1 MTIADKLTYLSET
14 KDLLALAI
22 NKVLYTR
29 GEAPM
34 DDSSSFRDFVAQLFS
49 PEYLYVDGEQGSGWK
64 GLDGVFSDE
73 AGTVPA
79 TWGDPVA
86 VVSDDL
92 IEDGEWVQPT
102 TTARPILGRVPVGG
116 RRNHLTH
123 TVDTDNPIWT
133 AQNVVK
139 TGSLI
144 METEGET
151 AHSTYNNIVA
161 ELNIFKDREY
171 TFSIDLQEGTGTD
184 APDYMIM
191 GFATNGFG
199 SSGHCVVN
207 VQTGEVSYSQGLSRP
222 VRVEP
227 SERGG
232 FRFWVSKVATESAT
246 EGTRGGFVA
255 FANNDPDYVRGT
267 AYVGNPLANAFVER
281 VQLEEGPGTQYQEV
295 GTTAYDITEAGVP
308 SVPHLIFDQV
318 DDALTTATLPAT
330 ADGSIAIAG
339 RDGVWIGP
347 LSHAGGNF
355 TIGPATFNGGPRKL
369 LKHLGGVLADGVR
382 TIDRPITEA
391 ERKLLAAYYISKG
404 SPKVFDR
411 GSSWAGLDGLFS
423 DAAGTI
429 PATWGDP
436 VAVIDDGSINDNE
449 WVQGTSTAR
458 PRLGRVPVGGRRNL
472 LRWTEDFTNSFW
484 LKGNGASVIRELIG
498 GVWFNKVIAA
508 DGVSASTGNT
518 GSQVRTDH
526 IPTVPGNRYAVRL
539 LAKPAEFTVASIFV
553 QEVEGFTVDLELLT
567 TSRPDIVSVEG
578 LGDGVVEIKFS
589 GVPTRDDVKIRLGAS
604 GTGDGSSGIYY
615 SEVQFERGEE
625 STPYQKVDS
634 EYDITE
640 AGVPDAYYL
649 RFDGVDDAVDTTLP
663 AITKG
668 TLVLAGTK
676 GIWID
681 DDFNHAGGTFS
692 IGPTSYTGG
701 PSSILG
707 AVGDLIVGGCF
718 VIDRQLT
725 PEERTR
731 VINKLKELGAPGVF
745 ELGPEL
751 IVNGDFS
758 DGLTGWSVVGMGTGS
773 VTPTPSGI
781 EVIRGPWTNLDISQT
796 FNPTLPPG
804 SYLHTLNV
812 VSTEGNNRFG
822 PGTFTG
828 WSSALGVRSAVFT
841 RTVPS
846 GNVIIQKG
854 GDAGQKAVFRGYSL
868 RKLEL
873 IP

>member
-1 MTIADKLTYLSET
+1 MGTLSDKLRHLQET
-14 KDLLALAI
+14 KDLLTLAI

-34 DDSSSFRDFVAQLFS
+34 DDSSSFRDFAAQLFS

-64 GLDGVFSDE
+64 GLDGVFSDA
-73 AGTVPA
+73 AGTTPA
-79 TWGDPVA
+79 TLGDPVA

-102 TTARPILGRVPVGG
+102 STARPILGKVPVGG
-116 RRNHLTH
+116 RRNLLTW
-123 TVDTDNPIWT
+123 TEDFSNPVWLKTKQGGGLIPVVEAT
-133 AQNVVK
+133 AVEGEWRVVFEA
-139 TGSLI
+139 TGSEPVDRSKLVHNTAPI
-144 METEGET
+144 GNVFAIDIKSNTLSDYHLLLHIGNSFAFRVTATQVWQRFIFYNPET
-151 AHSTYNNIVA
+151 ATSPELRLQGNSASGMFADVTVRHPQFEIGST
-161 ELNIFKDREY
+161 
-171 TFSIDLQEGTGTD
+171 
-184 APDYMIM
+184 
-191 GFATNGFG
+191 ATPY
-199 SSGHCVVN
+199 
-207 VQTGEVSYSQGLSRP
+207 Q
-222 VRVEP
+222 RV
-227 SERGG
+227 
-232 FRFWVSKVATESAT
+232 
-246 EGTRGGFVA
+246 
-255 FANNDPDYVRGT
+255 
-267 AYVGNPLANAFVER
+267 
-281 VQLEEGPGTQYQEV
+281 
-295 GTTAYDITEAGVP
+295 TTAYDVTETGAP

-692 IGPTSYTGG
+692 IGPTSYTNG
-701 PSSILG
+701 PIGLLPIL
-707 AVGDLIVGGCF
+707 GDLIVGGSF

-725 PEERTR
+725 TEERHR
-731 VINKLKELGAPGVF
+731 VVAKLKSMGAPGVF
-745 ELGPEL
+745 GFGPEL
-751 IVNGDFS
+751 MTQEALTSPSFVNEAISYSYNQTLGEATLVAIASVSYPSVRFNVLPVDGYILYSGTVDASSSTIRGFLTRGGTALSNRIVANSG
-758 DGLTGWSVVGMGTGS
+758 SVVTSSRIEPIGS
-773 VTPTPSGI
+773 VSLEMTFDTNETPVGA
-781 EVIRGPWTNLDISQT
+781 VHRYRNL
-796 FNPTLPPG
+796 
-804 SYLHTLNV
+804 
-812 VSTEGNNRFG
+812 
-822 PGTFTG
+822 
-828 WSSALGVRSAVFT
+828 SA
-841 RTVPS
+841 
-846 GNVIIQKG
+846 
-854 GDAGQKAVFRGYSL
+854 